1 MLLKKRPYRNLNT
14 LHVFKAALK
23 HNLHTYQK
31 VCPDQAV
38 CPVLKSNAYGHGL
51 TLVAEA
57 LDDEDVP
64 FFIVDSLY
72 EAYELKKA
80 RIKTPILIIGCTHPD
95 NTHASALKKFR
106 RLPFHFSVF
115 NKEGAE
121 VYAKLGVPVHL
132 KIETGFSR
140 MGFSVEELRECLPT
154 FKKAKLNIEGIYTH
168 FSDADNPQN
177 HKTEEQMARFQAA
190 VELLREAGI
199 KPKWIHCG
207 NSAGAPK
214 INNSG
219 TNMMRLGIS
228 LYGIPVLEPTDPF
241 YIEGLKPALELES
254 TLVSIKTLKR
264 GETVSYNGTYTAE
277 KDLTI
282 GVVPVGYYEALPR
295 SLSNKGFLEVNGV
308 QCPILGRVC
317 MNMCMID
324 VSHAKAQ
331 LYDRVVVYSRHA
343 NQKNSVLNQSAT
355 AGTIPYELL
364 VHISESVARRLE

>member
-1 MLLKKRPYRNLNT
+1 MLLRKRPYRNLNT

-23 HNLHTYQK
+23 HNLNLYRKT
-31 VCPDQAV
+31 CPEQAV

-51 TLVAEA
+51 TLVAKA
-57 LDDEDVP
+57 LDDEKAP

-95 NTHASALKKFR
+95 NLKGR

-115 NKEGAE
+115 NKESAE
-121 VYAKLGVPVHL
+121 VFAKLGIPVHL

-140 MGFSVEELRECLPT
+140 MGFSLEELRECLPE
-154 FKKAKLNIEGIYTH
+154 FKKAKLKIEGIYTH
-168 FSDADNPQN
+168 FADADNVDN
-177 HKTEEQMARFQAA
+177 HKTEEQMARFQTA
-190 VELLREAGI
+190 VELVREAGFA
-199 KPKWIHCG
+199 PKWIHSG

-214 INNSG
+214 INNNG
-219 TNMMRLGIS
+219 CNLMRLGIS
-228 LYGIPVLEPTDPF
+228 LYGIPALEPTDPF
-241 YIEGLKPALELES
+241 YIEGLQPTLELES

-264 GETVSYNGTYTAE
+264 GETVGYSGTFTAD
-277 KDLTI
+277 KDMTI

-295 SLSNKGFLEVNGV
+295 TLSNKGFLEVNGV

-324 VSHAKAQ
+324 LSHAETK
-331 LYDRVVVYSRHA
+331 LFDPVIVYSRHSE
-343 NQKNSVLNQSAT
+343 QKNSVLEQSKT
-355 AGTIPYELL
+355 AGMIPYELL

>member
-1 MLLKKRPYRNLNT
+1 MLFGRKNYRNLNT

-23 HNLHTYQK
+23 HNLNLYKKT
-31 VCPDQAV
+31 CPEQAV

-51 TLVAEA
+51 TLVAKA
-57 LDDEDVP
+57 LDDEKAP

-95 NTHASALKKFR
+95 NLKGR

-115 NKEGAE
+115 NKESAD
-121 VYAKLGVPVHL
+121 VFAKMGTPVHI
-132 KIETGFSR
+132 KVETGFSR
-140 MGFSVEELRECLPT
+140 MGFSLEELRDHLPS
-154 FKKAKLNIEGIYTH
+154 FKKNKLNIEGIYTH
-168 FSDADNPQN
+168 FADADNPEN
-177 HKTEEQMARFQAA
+177 KKTEDQMKRFQEA
-190 VELLREAGI
+190 VTLVKEAGFN
-199 KPKWIHCG
+199 PKWIHCG

-219 TNMMRLGIS
+219 TNMMRLGLC
-228 LYGIPVLEPTDPF
+228 LYGIPVLEPSDAF
-241 YIEGLKPALELES
+241 YIEGLQPALELES
-254 TLVSIKTLKR
+254 TLVSIKTLQK
-264 GETVSYNGTYTAE
+264 GETVSYNGTFTAD
-277 KDLTI
+277 KDMTI

-295 SLSNKGFLEVNGV
+295 TLSNKGFIEVNGT

-324 VSHAKAQ
+324 LSHAEAK
-331 LYDRVVVYSRHA
+331 LFDPVIVYSRITA
-343 NQKNSVLNQSAT
+343 QKNSVLNQSAT
-355 AGTIPYELL
+355 AEMIPYELL

>member
-1 MLLKKRPYRNLNT
+1 MLLRKRPYRNLNT

-23 HNLHTYQK
+23 HNLQLYQK
-31 VCPDQAV
+31 SCPDQAV

-51 TLVAEA
+51 TLVAKA
-57 LDDEDVP
+57 LDDEAAP

-95 NTHASALKKFR
+95 NLKGR
-106 RLPFHFSVF
+106 RVPFHFSVF
-115 NKEGAE
+115 NKESAE
-121 VYAKLGVPVHL
+121 LFAKLGTPVHI

-140 MGFSVEELRECLPT
+140 MGFSLEELRDCLPS
-154 FKKAKLNIEGIYTH
+154 FKKNKLNIEGIYTH
-168 FSDADNPQN
+168 FADADNSQN
-177 HKTEEQMARFQAA
+177 QKTEDQMARFQEA
-190 VELLREAGI
+190 VTLVKEAGFN
-199 KPKWIHCG
+199 PKWIHAG
-207 NSAGAPK
+207 NSAGGPK

-219 TNMMRLGIS
+219 CNLMRLGMS
-228 LYGIPVLEPTDPF
+228 LYGIPVLEPSDTF
-241 YIEGLKPALELES
+241 YVEGLQPALELES

-264 GETVSYNGTYTAE
+264 GETVSYNGTFTAD

-295 SLSNKGFLEVNGV
+295 SLSNKGFIEVNGV

-324 VSHAKAQ
+324 VSHAKAK
-331 LYDRVVVYSRHA
+331 LFDPVIVYSTNPA
-343 NQKNSVLNQSAT
+343 QKNSVLRQSAA
-355 AGTIPYELL
+355 AGTIPYEL
-364 VHISESVARRLE
+364 VTHISESVARRLE